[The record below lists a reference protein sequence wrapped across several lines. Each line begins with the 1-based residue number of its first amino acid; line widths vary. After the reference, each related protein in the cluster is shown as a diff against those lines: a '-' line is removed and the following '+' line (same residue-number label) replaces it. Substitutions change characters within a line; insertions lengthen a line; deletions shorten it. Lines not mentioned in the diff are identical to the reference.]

1 MLREILQSIKEII
14 VDYVKSR
21 LFPVTVVVLVLF
33 SILVHQLFVLQ
44 PSPRF
49 SPFCPFSPGKT
60 GVKSA
65 LPAVSEKQ
73 SVPVRS
79 RPPPSYDFR

>member
-44 PSPRF
+44 IKRE
-49 SPFCPFSPGKT
+49 
-60 GVKSA
+60 KSIWRISSTSQRR
-65 LPAVSEKQ
+65 L
-73 SVPVRS
+73 
-79 RPPPSYDFR
+79 

>member
-44 PSPRF
+44 IKEGEEHMENFRAW
-49 SPFCPFSPGKT
+49 KYLRLQW
-60 GVKSA
+60 K
-65 LPAVSEKQ
+65 PARLQ
-73 SVPVRS
+73 
-79 RPPPSYDFR
+79 

>member
-44 PSPRF
+44 IKE
-49 SPFCPFSPGKT
+49 G
-60 GVKSA
+60 
-65 LPAVSEKQ
+65 EEHM
-73 SVPVRS
+73 
-79 RPPPSYDFR
+79 